1 MKYKHYR
8 LCCDKNITVSHN
20 RQIVKN
26 IFFVC
31 ENSQRVT
38 DTLKFLFD
46 RKNYI
51 CKLGNRKLMR
61 KYRQKKASTLLQ
73 KNMTEKFFQ
82 MTKINLIVDE
92 YDGEIL
98 THAREIISHR

>member
-26 IFFVC
+26 IFFLC

-61 KYRQKKASTLLQ
+61 KYRPKKS
-73 KNMTEKFFQ
+73 
-82 MTKINLIVDE
+82 IYLIAEE

-98 THAREIISHR
+98 SNDQDKPHC